1 MNHLIKFEVFEAST
15 TTRIQTPKSQYLP
28 KLGSVDPKKIA
39 AINGRKDVSIS
50 PEDKI
55 RISNDSKN
63 WFEKIGAG
71 IEKLG
76 GSYIKDPMKWRDD
89 YKSTLP
95 KNSSGDPIDSG
106 FSDIMGWGGAAVKGI
121 AGKVFGS
128 SKEKYVEPSAEFGTT
143 PEHHRVYLDN
153 LQKKTPDAFK
163 DPSKYEEFAAKE
175 YRRTGRY
182 PGQVPAFDDIML
194 AGKYRAD
201 AATSTLAAEEAAL
214 AASSGTASAF
224 AGAAEMAPIVAR
236 VGPLVI

>member
-1 MNHLIKFEVFEAST
+1 MNHLVKFELFEAN
-15 TTRIQTPKSQYLP
+15 TRTQSQTAKSQYLP
-28 KLGSVDPKKIA
+28 KLGEVDPKKIA
-39 AINGRKDVSIS
+39 AINGRKDARIS

-55 RISNDSKN
+55 KISNDSKN

-76 GSYIKDPMKWRDD
+76 GSYIKDPMKWRAD

-95 KNSSGDPIDSG
+95 RDSFGNPIDAG

-128 SKEKYVEPSAEFGTT
+128 SKEKYVEPSAEWGVT

-153 LQKKTPDAFK
+153 LQKKTPEAFK
-163 DPSKYEEFAAKE
+163 DPTKYADFAAKE

-182 PGQVPAFDDIML
+182 PGQDPVFDDIML
-194 AGKYRAD
+194 AGKYRTD
-201 AATSTLAAEEAAL
+201 AAAAEAAGMGSVIGEL
-214 AASSGTASAF
+214 APVVSRIP
-224 AGAAEMAPIVAR
+224 PI
-236 VGPLVI
+236 